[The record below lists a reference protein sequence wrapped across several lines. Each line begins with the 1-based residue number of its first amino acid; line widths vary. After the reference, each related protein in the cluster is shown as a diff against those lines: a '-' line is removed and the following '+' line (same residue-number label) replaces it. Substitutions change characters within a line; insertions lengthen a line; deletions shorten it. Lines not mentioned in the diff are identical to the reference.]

1 MNKEQRPFVTNCYSI
16 AEYTN
21 TPDVPEVIYQKSQQI
36 HEHQVPYGYQILSK
50 NDFGKIKKRI
60 NVGYFN
66 KKTVF
71 LIGEKKSLLVWDNID
86 LKIDSPDTSVIIAPE
101 NKNRYFLIYDMNFII
116 DDTREEID
124 VLDKTTNEHLGVTLN
139 KQFGNDIG
147 IFLQRAD
154 PSIDVIPDEFQILKA
169 IIKLH
174 DGRMSIEKQVLVN
187 SNPSFLLGILEGY
200 IGDHNQ
206 FILQHNINIYNI
218 TYILNL
224 LGAQYSIPT
233 LQNLEKQVR
242 FKLPSILRKET
253 TLKDI
258 FFRIYK
264 YKFQSSDDSAKQRL
278 TLTKNEEL
286 TYINPTN
293 DLSFYD
299 IVNSGLIEMIPVKDL
314 VFLPIEDQ
322 VMYDLTM
329 SNIDAT
335 NYSLP
340 CIPTLKNSDG
350 DILGAIAMM
359 TKDGAAECAKKFS
372 VEYKVNFLNLND
384 GSVNS
389 WGVKLDSA
397 SGLYTA
403 TK

>member
-1 MNKEQRPFVTNCYSI
+1 MNKAQRPFITNCYSVTT
-16 AEYTN
+16 E
-21 TPDVPEVIYQKSQQI
+21 DVPEVVYQESHQI
-36 HEHQVPYGYQILSK
+36 HEHQVPFGYQILSK

-86 LKIDSPDTSVIIAPE
+86 LKVCSPDTSVIIDPK

-116 DDTREEID
+116 DDTCDEIE
-124 VLDKTTNEHLGVTLN
+124 VLDKTTDEHLEVMLN

-147 IFLQRAD
+147 IFLRKAD
-154 PSIDVIPDEFQILKA
+154 PSIDVIPNEFQILRA
-169 IIKLH
+169 IIKLY

-187 SNPSFLLGILEGY
+187 SNPQFLLGILEGY

-206 FILQHNINIYNI
+206 FILQPNINIYNI

-224 LGAQYSIPT
+224 LGAQYSIRS
-233 LQNLEKQVR
+233 LQHGEKQIR
-242 FKLPSILRKET
+242 FKLPSILRNET
-253 TLKDI
+253 SLKDI

-264 YKFQSSDDSAKQRL
+264 YKFSGSGKRQILA
-278 TLTKNEEL
+278 LTKNEDL
-286 TYINPTN
+286 TDVDPSSE
-293 DLSFYD
+293 LSFYD

-329 SNIDAT
+329 SRADAS

-340 CIPTLKNSDG
+340 CTPALKNSDG
-350 DILGAIAMM
+350 DILGAVAVM
-359 TKDGAAECAKKFS
+359 TKDGAAECIKKFS

-389 WGVKLDSA
+389 WGVALDSA